1 MWEQYLRELIDGF
14 KHPAWGLAHSL
25 RIDEMSLRL
34 AREGGVEVDKDALLA
49 TAFLHDLGALGS
61 YRQLGVDHAERS
73 GQVVDEILRSTN
85 FPPGKIPLVKD
96 IILGHTFSKRPA
108 SPIEAVLFH
117 DADIL
122 DFMGFIG
129 VTRILSIVGL
139 DDWAP
144 NLPSA
149 VALLRRFTQ
158 EMPPRLL
165 TPQAQH
171 LGESRLAEMETFLDG
186 LAAETQDLL

>member
-1 MWEQYLRELIDGF
+1 MWEQHLRELIDGF

-25 RIDEMSLRL
+25 RVYTMSLRM
-34 AREGGVEVDKDALLA
+34 AQEQSVEVDKEALLA
-49 TAFLHDLGALGS
+49 AALLHDLGALGS
-61 YRQLGVDHAERS
+61 YRQSGVDHAERS
-73 GQVVDEILRSTN
+73 VQVVDGIFRRTD

-96 IILGHTFSKRPA
+96 IILGHTFSMRPA

-129 VTRILSIVGL
+129 VARILSIVGL

-144 NLPSA
+144 DLPSA
-149 VALLRRFTQ
+149 VALLSRFTQ

-171 LGESRLAEMETFLDG
+171 LGVGRLAEMRTFLDG
-186 LAAETQDLL
+186 LAAEAQDTL